1 MKIPSI
7 LEKPV
12 MTMASVKLEQLLKS
26 KTGITANIDIKNV
39 SIDSDGN
46 LTVTADI
53 NANLNELIRFY
64 TTKK

>member
-26 KTGITANIDIKNV
+26 KTGIAANIDIKNI

-46 LTVTADI
+46 LTITADI
-53 NANLNELIRFY
+53 NAHLNELIRFY